1 VTISVTAAVALP
13 VVTLIAASGEALTG
27 DLVRDPELGGT
38 LAMAVAAA
46 VSSLLGVR
54 AMLLLR
60 RDRAAAFRLL
70 VLSLLVDLLVGQVF
84 TFVVNQFAAVAALG
98 LDLLLLAVVRA
109 EYDRLRE
116 AGAAPPPGCGLAAAG

>member
-1 VTISVTAAVALP
+1 
-13 VVTLIAASGEALTG
+13 
-27 DLVRDPELGGT
+27 
-38 LAMAVAAA
+38 
-46 VSSLLGVR
+46 
-54 AMLLLR
+54 
-60 RDRAAAFRLL
+60 
-70 VLSLLVDLLVGQVF
+70 VDLLVGQVF